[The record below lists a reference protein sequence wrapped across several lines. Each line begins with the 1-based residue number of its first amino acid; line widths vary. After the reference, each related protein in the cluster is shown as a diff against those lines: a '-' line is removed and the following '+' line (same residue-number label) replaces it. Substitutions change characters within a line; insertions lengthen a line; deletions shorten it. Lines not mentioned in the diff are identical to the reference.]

1 MIWMALL
8 ALPLLYLG
16 SWLGWRV
23 NAYLP
28 RRLFALVLIGI
39 AIAGSLKLLFG

>member
-1 MIWMALL
+1 MSLL

-16 SWLGWRV
+16 SRLGWRV

-28 RRLFALVLIGI
+28 RRFFAQALIGI
-39 AIAGSLKLLFG
+39 AIAGSIKLLLR